1 MHKRYFITKYNPML
15 WSKEGIYLGD
25 EWTSIEDLIKTGGSL
40 VNDQEYLSVE
50 QRYIDC
56 VLYLM
61 NKSNIDFLYI
71 ADLAM
76 SDISDDV
83 RIRNLYDHNTM
94 NFYNKI
100 AEGMRVDSGN
110 IKYVMRLMLRGN
122 IDCRL
127 YSREKHFIVIVSDE
141 MYMHVICAQLFD
153 TDIKKIESLGL
164 FVLNE

>member
-1 MHKRYFITKYNPML
+1 MHKRYFISKYNPFL

-110 IKYVMRLMLRGN
+110 IKYVMRFMLRCN

-127 YSREKHFIVIVSDE
+127 YSRKKHFIVIVSDE

-153 TDIKKIESLGL
+153 TDIKKVESLGL